1 MLITQSI
8 VTVYVEMGM
17 LWEQKNVIQQLDVIT
32 QHVNVIWDG
41 EGMGLDIVMRCVEM
55 GWLLVEN
62 NVTAV
67 LSAVRGIV
75 YVCKTTHTTMRVGDA
90 LIVGMGMWKG
100 ERNVTRMIC
109 IVIIQHVNVR
119 QGIHWRMI
127 QG

>member
-1 MLITQSI
+1 
-8 VTVYVEMGM
+8 
-17 LWEQKNVIQQLDVIT
+17 
-32 QHVNVIWDG
+32 
-41 EGMGLDIVMRCVEM
+41 MGLDIVMRCVEM
-55 GWLLVEN
+55 GWLLVEK

-67 LSAVRGIV
+67 LSAVRDIA

-100 ERNVTRMIC
+100 KRNVTRMTC

-119 QGIHWRMI
+119 QGIHWRMY